1 MERYVL
7 RFRGPSAPSDQLD
20 ALRRRVKVL
29 DASSKMLFV
38 ETNAAE
44 AEQLKADF
52 PLWTI
57 AKEVT
62 YTIPEQPIRIRKP
75 IK

>member
-7 RFRGPSAPSDQLD
+7 RFRGPAAPSEQLD

-29 DASSKMLFV
+29 DASPKMLFV

-44 AEQLKADF
+44 AEQLRADF
-52 PLWTI
+52 PLWTVS
-57 AKEVT
+57 KEVN
-62 YTIPEQPIRIRKP
+62 YRIPEQPIRVRKP
-75 IK
+75 PK